1 METFQ
6 IPGIFNNRIC
16 RAKQEKNNSYV
27 ITMDAVKVGSIIKE
41 NGGWRLE
48 VQIKEILSA
57 ENVQL
62 IGQKIDERNR
72 R

>member
-6 IPGIFNNRIC
+6 IPGIFNNKIC
-16 RAKQEKNNSYV
+16 RAKHDRNNIYM

-41 NGGWRLE
+41 NGGWRLHEQTKE
-48 VQIKEILSA
+48 VLSA

-62 IGQKIDERNR
+62 IGQSIDERNR
-72 R
+72 K